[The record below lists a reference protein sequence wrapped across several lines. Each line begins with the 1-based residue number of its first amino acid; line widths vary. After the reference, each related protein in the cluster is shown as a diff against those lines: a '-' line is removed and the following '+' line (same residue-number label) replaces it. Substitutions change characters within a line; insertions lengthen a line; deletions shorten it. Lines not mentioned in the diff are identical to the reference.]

1 MENQKK
7 WWQSKTLW
15 TNFILAGVAFH
26 PQAREKVTPELLAQ
40 VLVVV
45 NMILRFVS
53 KDKLYLTEK

>member
-1 MENQKK
+1 MEQKK

-15 TNFILAGVAFH
+15 INFILSLVAFN
-26 PQAREKVTPELLAQ
+26 PDWSAKITPELLAQ

-45 NMILRFVS
+45 NMILRFAT

>member
-1 MENQKK
+1 MEQKK

-15 TNFILAGVAFH
+15 INFILALAAFN
-26 PQAREKVTPELLAQ
+26 PKWAEKITPELLAQ

-45 NMILRFVS
+45 NMILRFIT